1 MVKRDKQFVSSLSM
15 SEDEVSSILDKKIFE
30 EKEKAKKNQ
39 TVESQKFEQ
48 KLFANTKY
56 DPNKINILSLFS
68 GAGGLDLGTELSA
81 INNFFGK
88 REFEE
93 SYRNKDIFHKYAN
106 EIINVVYSNDNFR
119 AANLSYK
126 NNLIANGVQD
136 TRDVRKVTHFPKSDL
151 MLGGFPCPGFSA
163 AGPRLL
169 DDPRN
174 FLYIHYIR
182 ALMDS
187 EPLVFIAENVKGLMT
202 MAHGQ
207 VLKQIKEDFA
217 AAGYFV
223 TAQLLNAKN
232 YSVPQSR
239 ERVFIIGVRNDLHKE
254 YQYEYPLPITGTL
267 QAPLVT
273 LKEAIGDLP
282 KNPKDVFDSD
292 YSSIYMSRNR
302 KKSWND
308 VSFTIQA
315 SGRQAPQYPGGEPMK
330 KVSKDKWVF
339 QGNLNRRLSVR
350 ECARIQTF
358 PDWFVFSD
366 GNKGNVK
373 ENNKLNEQYKQ
384 IGNAVPVLLANSVTS
399 PVLKYLIHKLGIS
412 KNIKKDE

>member
-68 GAGGLDLGTELSA
+68 GACGLDLGTELSA

-384 IGNAVPVLLANSVTS
+384 IGNAVPVLLAKSVTS

>member
-1 MVKRDKQFVSSLSM
+1 M
-15 SEDEVSSILDKKIFE
+15 
-30 EKEKAKKNQ
+30 
-39 TVESQKFEQ
+39 
-48 KLFANTKY
+48 
-56 DPNKINILSLFS
+56 
-68 GAGGLDLGTELSA
+68 
-81 INNFFGK
+81 
-88 REFEE
+88 
-93 SYRNKDIFHKYAN
+93 
-106 EIINVVYSNDNFR
+106 VYSNDNFR

-254 YQYEYPLPITGTL
+254 YQYEYPLPITGTI

-302 KKSWND
+302 
-308 VSFTIQA
+308 
-315 SGRQAPQYPGGEPMK
+315 
-330 KVSKDKWVF
+330 
-339 QGNLNRRLSVR
+339 
-350 ECARIQTF
+350 
-358 PDWFVFSD
+358 
-366 GNKGNVK
+366 
-373 ENNKLNEQYKQ
+373 
-384 IGNAVPVLLANSVTS
+384 
-399 PVLKYLIHKLGIS
+399 
-412 KNIKKDE
+412 

>member
-373 ENNKLNEQYKQ
+373 ENNKLNKQYKQ
-384 IGNAVPVLLANSVTS
+384 IGNAVPVLLAKSVTS

>member
-68 GAGGLDLGTELSA
+68 GTGGLDLGTELSA

-384 IGNAVPVLLANSVTS
+384 IGNAVPVLLAKSVTS